1 MVGLYLQGSSHSNP
15 SNDNSSRRETKFS
28 LQEKSLEK
36 IKVTEGKTIVVGQKM
51 DLVFHTLQLGIFFMD
66 FDLISKGI
74 DKAKRY
80 AILC

>member
-1 MVGLYLQGSSHSNP
+1 MVGLELQGSSHSNP
-15 SNDNSSRRETKFS
+15 SNDNYSRRETNFS

-36 IKVTEGKTIVVGQKM
+36 IKAIEGKTVVVVKKM
-51 DLVFHTLQLGIFFMD
+51 DLVFHTLQLWIFFMD

>member
-1 MVGLYLQGSSHSNP
+1 LDQ
-15 SNDNSSRRETKFS
+15 
-28 LQEKSLEK
+28 

-51 DLVFHTLQLGIFFMD
+51 DLVFHTLHLGIFFME